1 MNCNFEKKRKKRKE
15 KARYRVPVRFGLV
28 KKEFKK
34 VIFLVGSVMER
45 KSLFLLPDKA
55 QNNEDNTI

>member
-34 VIFLVGSVMER
+34 VIFLVGSVCYGV
-45 KSLFLLPDKA
+45 KILIFVA
-55 QNNEDNTI
+55 